1 MAKLRRFLSDWRVYM
16 AVGYLALALGVGLLS
31 MRAASQ
37 ERDLLIDFVCDSI
50 AVRLEQDGPTAEH
63 FAARFAVIMRE
74 HDARCSPPVK
84 GLP

>member
-1 MAKLRRFLSDWRVYM
+1 MARLRHFLSDWRVYL
-16 AVGYLALALGVGLLS
+16 AVAYLALALGIGLLS

-37 ERDLLIDFVCDSI
+37 ERDLLIDFVCDSV
-50 AVRLEQDGPTAEH
+50 ALRLEQDGPTAVE

>member
-1 MAKLRRFLSDWRVYM
+1 MARLSRFLSDWRVYL
-16 AVGYLALALGVGLLS
+16 AVAYLALALGVGLLS

-37 ERDLLIDFVCDSI
+37 ERGLLIDFVCDSI

-74 HDARCSPPVK
+74 HGARCSPPVA